1 VINFRYHVVSLTA
14 VFLALAIGLV
24 VGTAALNGPV
34 ADSLKNTVTALRKDN
49 QQLRDT
55 VSSLQDE
62 VNREEDFAAEAAPI
76 LLAGKLT
83 GRRVLIL
90 TMPRGQEHADGVIDM
105 LRMAGA
111 TTTGRI
117 DLQDKFVNPDS
128 NNDLLGLAARS
139 AQRTVP
145 ATDLPGNSNGVETS
159 SAQLASALLDRAGT
173 AAEAS
178 EADRRAVLTAY
189 TTNGYIVVDDKVTG
203 PADTVVV
210 VSGPPHV
217 DRDSAEKDR
226 AVVTVVTQ
234 FDKGAPLEKGA
245 PLVVAGSGAGDGN
258 LVGAVRAD
266 PTLSKTISTV
276 DNANTSQGQV
286 VTALATIEQVRY
298 THVGQYGLGAGA
310 TSLMPK
316 LPE

>member
-1 VINFRYHVVSLTA
+1 MINFRYHVVSLTA

-76 LLAGKLT
+76 LLNGKLT
-83 GRRVLIL
+83 GRRILIL
-90 TMPRGQEHADGVIDM
+90 TMPRGQDHADGVIDA

-111 TTTGRI
+111 TVTGRI
-117 DLQDKFVNPDS
+117 DVQDKFVAPDS

-139 AQRTVP
+139 ARPSVP
-145 ATDLPGNSNGVETS
+145 AAGLPGNSNGVETAG
-159 SAQLASALLDRAGT
+159 AQLASALLDRPGT
-173 AAEAS
+173 SGEAS
-178 EADRRAVLTAY
+178 EGDRRAVLAAY
-189 TTNGYIVVDDKVTG
+189 STNGFIVIDDKVNG
-203 PADTVVV
+203 AADAVVV

-226 AVVTVVTQ
+226 AVVTAVAQ
-234 FDKGAPLEKGA
+234 FDKVA

-258 LVGAVRAD
+258 VVAAVRAD
-266 PTLSKTISTV
+266 PVLAKTISTV
-276 DNANTSQGQV
+276 DNASTAQGQV
-286 VTALATIEQVRY
+286 VTALATIEQVRLNQ
-298 THVGQYGLGAGA
+298 VGQYGLGAGA

-316 LPE
+316 LAT

>member
-1 VINFRYHVVSLTA
+1 MINFRYHVVSLTA

-24 VGTAALNGPV
+24 LGTAALNGPV

-55 VSSLQDE
+55 VGSLQDE
-62 VNREEDFAAEAAPI
+62 VNREEDFATEAAPI
-76 LLAGKLT
+76 LLHGKLAN
-83 GRRVLIL
+83 RRVLVVTL
-90 TMPRGQEHADGVIDM
+90 PRGQEHADGVIDM

-111 TTTGRI
+111 RVTGRI
-117 DLQDKFVNPDS
+117 DMQDKFVNPDS

-139 AQRTVP
+139 AQPTVP
-145 ATDLPGNSNGVETS
+145 AAGLPGNSNGVETS
-159 SAQLASALLDRAGT
+159 SAQLASALLDRGPT
-173 AAEAS
+173 AAS
-178 EADRRAVLTAY
+178 DGDRRAVLKAY
-189 TTNGYIVVDDKVTG
+189 ASNGFLTVDDEVTG

-226 AVVTVVTQ
+226 AVVTMVVE
-234 FDKGAPLEKGA
+234 FDKAV

-258 LVGAVRAD
+258 VVAAVRSD
-266 PTLSKTISTV
+266 PALSKTVSTV

-286 VTALATIEQVRY
+286 VTALATIEQVQLNRA
-298 THVGQYGLGAGA
+298 GQYGLATGAA
-310 TSLMPK
+310 SLMPK
-316 LPE
+316 MPE

>member
-55 VSSLQDE
+55 VSSLQEE

-76 LLAGKLT
+76 LLTGKLT

-111 TTTGRI
+111 TVTGRI

-139 AQRTVP
+139 AQPTVP
-145 ATDLPGNSNGVETS
+145 AAGLPGNSNGVETA
-159 SAQLASALLDRAGT
+159 SAQLASALLERAGS
-173 AAEAS
+173 AGNAS
-178 EADRRAVLTAY
+178 EADRRAVLAAY
-189 TTNGYIVVDDKVTG
+189 STNGFIVVDDKVTG
-203 PADTVVV
+203 AADTIVV

-226 AVVTVVTQ
+226 AVVTMVTQ
-234 FDKGAPLEKGA
+234 FDKMA

-258 LVGAVRAD
+258 LVSAVRAD
-266 PTLSKTISTV
+266 PALAKTISTV

-286 VTALATIEQVRY
+286 VTALAAIAQVRY
-298 THVGQYGLGAGA
+298 SQAGQFGLGAGA
-310 TSLMPK
+310 ASLMPK
-316 LPE
+316 LPQ